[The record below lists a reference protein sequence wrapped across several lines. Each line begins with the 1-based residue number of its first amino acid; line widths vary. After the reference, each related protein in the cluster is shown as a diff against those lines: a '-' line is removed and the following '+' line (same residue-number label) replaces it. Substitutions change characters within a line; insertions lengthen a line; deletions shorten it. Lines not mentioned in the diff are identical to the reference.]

1 MWLKRHM
8 IHVIHGNFIISGHKM
23 ALDNLPELLSNSSKV
38 YSMILCE
45 QQKLS
50 GKILPFV
57 VFHLDQGHT
66 DCIIPQLIRI

>member
-1 MWLKRHM
+1 MWLKWHI
-8 IHVIHGNFIISGHKM
+8 IHVIYEINGHKM
-23 ALDNLPELLSNSSKV
+23 ALKNLPELLSNSSKV